1 MPARSSEKGTLK
13 NESEPLQ
20 RDMGV
25 GMFTSVSLWFIDK
38 VAQLAEEVRSKGAA
52 VAPAGTKGGE
62 EPLFRKLLDSLIDS
76 KAEEKDEKKAP
87 KVVHLLK
94 NQPPLP
100 SKVVERIREGSF
112 IDFAFF
118 PVFDDGPGEAG
129 DWKVSQGDSGE
140 SSASGVVGR
149 KKSAKEVPDL
159 AGWSKC
165 FTLFQVAWASSKPEM
180 WVPLAAYREVIFKL
194 AKRHQWSQVA
204 RYDRRFRQ
212 EAAGKDDVRWEEE
225 NLSLLLDVVHS
236 TPQVKSEPK
245 QGAGV
250 SGPPPRKFD
259 QRRRGAC
266 FRFNRGD
273 GRCNFGAHCRFAH
286 ICSNCGGEHSMVQ
299 CGKPGERK

>member
-1 MPARSSEKGTLK
+1 MHERVEYQERAVPARSSEKGTLE
-13 NESEPLQ
+13 NESEPLE

-62 EPLFRKLLDSLIDS
+62 ELLFRKLLDSLIDS

-129 DWKVSQGDSGE
+129 DWTLERAQPAGW
-140 SSASGVVGR
+140 
-149 KKSAKEVPDL
+149 L
-159 AGWSKC
+159 AGRRAPRKC
-165 FTLFQVAWASSKPEM
+165 LTWQGGARASRCSRWRGRPASRKCGFRWPPIERSFSNWRRDTSGPKSPAM
-180 WVPLAAYREVIFKL
+180 IGGL
-194 AKRHQWSQVA
+194 
-204 RYDRRFRQ
+204 DRRQ
-212 EAAGKDDVRWEEE
+212 
-225 NLSLLLDVVHS
+225 
-236 TPQVKSEPK
+236 
-245 QGAGV
+245 QG
-250 SGPPPRKFD
+250 R
-259 QRRRGAC
+259 
-266 FRFNRGD
+266 
-273 GRCNFGAHCRFAH
+273 
-286 ICSNCGGEHSMVQ
+286 MT
-299 CGKPGERK
+299 